1 MATLSASPS
10 VSPSATPPDSAG
22 GPAGPDPRR
31 ARRFPWAP
39 LALLTPAFIMIAVF
53 VGWPLVQLVI
63 MSFQKFGREQIF
75 GAPPEFIGLGN
86 YLDVLADPEFWTVLV
101 RSIALCVVS
110 VVATMV
116 LGVLIAV
123 LMTRLG
129 AVMRTALSV
138 ALLLAWAMP
147 ALTATIVWGWIFD
160 TEYGLV
166 NWVLTQLT
174 GQSWAGHSWLSN
186 PVSFYAVAA
195 IIITWG
201 AIPFVAFSAYAG
213 LTQVPGEVLEAASL
227 DGAGGFARFR
237 LIVMP
242 YIRSI
247 LLVLLVLQ
255 VIWDLRVF
263 AQIYALQSIGG
274 VRADTNTI
282 GVYIYSVS
290 MASGDLGGG
299 GAISVI
305 LVAILL
311 LISGYWI
318 RTMLRQ
324 EKES

>member
-1 MATLSASPS
+1 MTTIPAQASAAPS
-10 VSPSATPPDSAG
+10 STAPAPEAG
-22 GPAGPDPRR
+22 GPRR
-31 ARRFPWAP
+31 RRRFPWAP
-39 LALLTPAFIMIAVF
+39 LALLTPALIMLVVFI
-53 VGWPLVQLVI
+53 GWPLVQLVI

-75 GAPPEFIGLGN
+75 GAPPEFIGLDN
-86 YLDVLADPEFWTVLV
+86 YLDVLTDPEFWAVLG

-116 LGVLIAV
+116 LGVAIAV
-123 LMTRLG
+123 MMSKLG
-129 AVMRTALSV
+129 KVMRTAVSIS
-138 ALLLAWAMP
+138 LLLAWAMP

-160 TEYGLV
+160 SEYGLV
-166 NWVLTQLT
+166 NWVLTQVT
-174 GQSWAGHSWLSN
+174 GQNWIGHSWLID
-186 PVSFYAVAA
+186 PVSFFAVAA

-201 AIPFVAFSAYAG
+201 AIPFVSFSTYAA
-213 LTQVPGEVLEAASL
+213 LTQVPDEVLEAASL

-242 YIRSI
+242 YLRSI

-290 MASGDLGGG
+290 MASGDLGAG

-311 LISGYWI
+311 VISAYWI
-318 RTMLRQ
+318 RSMLKQ
-324 EKES
+324 EES

>member
-1 MATLSASPS
+1 MTTMPAPASAPPSSSPAAQS
-10 VSPSATPPDSAG
+10 E
-22 GPAGPDPRR
+22 PAAPRKKR
-31 ARRFPWAP
+31 GFPWAP
-39 LALLTPAFIMIAVF
+39 LALLTPALIMLAVF
-53 VGWPLVQLVI
+53 IGWPLVQLVI
-63 MSFQKFGREQIF
+63 MSFQKFGRPQIF
-75 GAPPEFIGLGN
+75 GAPPEFIGLAN
-86 YLDVLADPEFWTVLV
+86 YVDVLADPEFWAVLG
-101 RSIALCVVS
+101 RSIALCIVS

-116 LGVLIAV
+116 LGVAIAV
-123 LMTRLG
+123 MMAKLG
-129 AVMRTALSV
+129 KVMRTGVSIS
-138 ALLLAWAMP
+138 LLLAWAMP

-160 TEYGLV
+160 SEYGLV
-166 NWVLTQLT
+166 NWILTQIT
-174 GQSWAGHSWLSN
+174 GQNWIGHSWLID
-186 PVSFYAVAA
+186 PVSFFAVAA

-201 AIPFVAFSAYAG
+201 AIPFVAFSTYAA
-213 LTQVPGEVLEAASL
+213 LTQVPDEVLEAASL

-242 YIRSI
+242 YLRSI

-290 MASGDLGGG
+290 MASGDLGAG

-311 LISGYWI
+311 VISAYWI
-318 RTMLRQ
+318 RSMLKQ
-324 EKES
+324 EES

>member
-1 MATLSASPS
+1 MTAVSAPAPASR
-10 VSPSATPPDSAG
+10 SATPPGEA
-22 GPAGPDPRR
+22 APRR
-31 ARRFPWAP
+31 RRRFPWAP
-39 LALLTPAFIMIAVF
+39 LALLAPAVIMLVVFI
-53 VGWPLVQLVI
+53 GWPLVQLVI
-63 MSFQKFGREQIF
+63 MSFQRFGREQIF
-75 GAPPEFIGLGN
+75 GAPPEFVALGN
-86 YLDVLADPEFWTVLV
+86 YVRVLTDPEFWAVLG
-101 RSIALCVVS
+101 RSAALCAVS

-116 LGVLIAV
+116 LGILVAL
-123 LMTRLG
+123 LMTKLG
-129 AVMRTALSV
+129 AVMRTAVSI

-160 TEYGLV
+160 TQYGLV
-166 NWVLTQLT
+166 NWLLTQLT
-174 GQSWAGHSWLSN
+174 GQDWMGHSWLID

-201 AIPFVAFSAYAG
+201 AIPFVAFSTYAG
-213 LTQVPGEVLEAASL
+213 LTQVPDEVMEAASL

-237 LIVMP
+237 LIVVP

-290 MASGDLGGG
+290 MASGDLGAG

-311 LISGYWI
+311 LISAYWI
-318 RTMLRQ
+318 RTMLR
-324 EKES
+324 EEES